1 MYRIVKNSSRTK
13 NRENM
18 SGSYRFLISQ
28 QLRAL
33 LLILFIGGASLAM
46 AQADFRSDSSSVVDK
61 LFVQQACWN
70 NGDIDCFMETYW
82 KSDSLKFIGKDG
94 ITYGWQATIDR
105 YKSKYPDQSY
115 MGTLSF
121 NVLALEYL
129 GSNTLML
136 VGKWDLKRTMGD
148 VGGHFTLIWKRI
160 SGEWVI
166 IADHTS

>member
-1 MYRIVKNSSRTK
+1 MDIISIGIRRTK

-18 SGSYRFLISQ
+18 WGCNRFLICQ
-28 QLRAL
+28 QVSAILVISCVGLSSITRAQSDL
-33 LLILFIGGASLAM
+33 
-46 AQADFRSDSSSVVDK
+46 QSDSSAVVAK
-61 LFVQQACWN
+61 LFDQQACWN
-70 NGDIDCFMETYW
+70 NGDIDCFMEAYW

-105 YKSKYPDQSY
+105 YKSKYPDQSF
-115 MGTLSF
+115 MGSLSF

>member
-1 MYRIVKNSSRTK
+1 
-13 NRENM
+13 M